1 VPPNGAVLAAPVSG
15 LFQLT
20 IPARA
25 SSSSRSNF
33 SRSGEINPQE
43 RPKRVALARAI
54 ASSKSS

>member
-25 SSSSRSNF
+25 SSSSWSNF
-33 SRSGEINPQE
+33 SRSAEISPQE
-43 RPKRVALARAI
+43 SPKRVAFARAI
-54 ASSKSS
+54 ASSKWS